1 MTVTITLPPETEE
14 KLRRRAA
21 EHGQTLEAYLQQLAE
36 RHAWSGHDSPTPEP
50 NSERTFDQILAPVR
64 DGFANSGLTDDELTD
79 LFEEAR
85 EEVWQEK
92 QQRQKGPE

>member
-21 EHGQTLEAYLQQLAE
+21 ESGQTLEAYLQQLAE
-36 RHAWSGHDSPTPEP
+36 WHASNGKDSPAREP

-64 DGFANSGLTDDELTD
+64 EGFAKSGLTDEELTD

-85 EEVWQEK
+85 EEVWKEK
-92 QQRQKGPE
+92 QQRQKGSQ

>member
-21 EHGQTLEAYLQQLAE
+21 ESGQTLEAYLQQLAE
-36 RHAWSGHDSPTPEP
+36 RHAASGNANPTHEP
-50 NSERTFDQILAPVR
+50 ASERTFDQILAPVR
-64 DGFANSGLTDDELTD
+64 EGFAKSGLTDDELTN
-79 LFEEAR
+79 LFKEAR
-85 EEVWQEK
+85 DEVWREK

>member
-21 EHGQTLEAYLQQLAE
+21 ESGQTLEAYLQQLAE
-36 RHAWSGHDSPTPEP
+36 RHASSGNVKPAHEP
-50 NSERTFDQILAPVR
+50 ASERTFDQILAPVR
-64 DGFANSGLTDDELTD
+64 EGFAKSGLTDEELTD

-85 EEVWQEK
+85 EEAWREK

>member
-21 EHGQTLEAYLQQLAE
+21 ERGQTLEAYLQQLAE
-36 RHAWSGHDSPTPEP
+36 RHACSGNDSPTHEP